1 MGTPDATSAN
11 MGNKNG
17 KPVLRDEDIATLT
30 KSSGLDEAQV
40 KSSFDDFIE
49 KYPDGKIRPKV
60 FHEKLYQNQSKMSV
74 RWRRMCSGCMI
85 QTMMDIDFTEFMTTF
100 LIMADGEPEEVLTKI
115 FRVFDVN
122 GDGSITMTEMTK
134 LTKDMYGM
142 LKAEDPNI
150 AAKEMIAK
158 SAFAEMDK
166 DKDGKVTLD
175 EFINACMGQEE
186 FSRVLTLKLLDI
198 FVE

>member
-1 MGTPDATSAN
+1 

-60 FHEKLYQNQSKMSV
+60 FHEMMSKALPKSKQDVSKMEKNV
-74 RWRRMCSGCMI
+74 FRLYDTNNDGY
-85 QTMMDIDFTEFMTTF
+85 IDFTEFMTTF

-166 DKDGKVTLD
+166 DKDGKVTLE

-186 FSRVLTLKLLDI
+186 FSKMLTLKLLDI